1 MRTLLITLAGLSVA
15 APSFAHDADREVGDK
30 NCKVIIHDEREPES
44 VRWSGGC
51 NAGYAEGVGVLEWKY
66 RKDAAASM
74 YEGAMQKGR
83 MHGDGYLKRAS
94 GAQYEGKFS
103 DGQPHG
109 TGTRLDI
116 EGRYDG
122 SWVAGEPDGF
132 GKMVY
137 LLGGRYEGQWK
148 AGKFHGKG
156 TATYAGGRTVTADFV
171 EGRRVEQA
179 AEAPTSDKKFRITR
193 LDPTLSA
200 IAYSTGIPF
209 SRSYDEMSA
218 AEKQRVRDMYLLA
231 DDDEPPY
238 PANGTR
244 RIYQHIGDAQQARLI
259 KGRLFMHVHI
269 DSQGNPT
276 QVTTYASPDPVMTQW
291 ASRVLVTEKY
301 KPGVCQ
307 GKPCAMRFPISV
319 NFSVEE

>member
-15 APSFAHDADREVGDK
+15 APLFAHDVEREVGDK
-30 NCKVIIHDEREPES
+30 NCRVILHDDGTPES

-51 NAGYAEGVGVLEWKY
+51 NAGYAEGAGVLDWKY
-66 RKDAAASM
+66 RKDAAASK
-74 YEGAMQKGR
+74 YEGALHKGR

-94 GAQYEGKFS
+94 GTQYEGNFS
-103 DGQPHG
+103 EGKPHG
-109 TGTRLDI
+109 TGTRVDN

-122 SWVAGEPDGF
+122 NWVAGEPDGF

-137 LLGGRYEGQWK
+137 VLGGSYEGQWK
-148 AGKFHGKG
+148 AGKLHGKG
-156 TATYAGGRTVTADFV
+156 TATYVGGRTVTAEFV

-179 AEAPTSDKKFRITR
+179 AAAPKSDKEFRISR
-193 LDPTLSA
+193 LDHQLSA
-200 IAYSTGIPF
+200 IALSTGIPF

-218 AEKQRVRDMYLLA
+218 AEKQRVRDMYVLD

-244 RIYQHIGDAQQARLI
+244 RIYQRIGDAQQARLI
-259 KGRLFMHVHI
+259 EGELHMHVHI

-276 QVTTYASPDPVMTQW
+276 QITTYASPDPVMTQW
-291 ASRVLVTEKY
+291 ASRVLATEKF
-301 KPGVCQ
+301 KPGVC
-307 GKPCAMRFPISV
+307 
-319 NFSVEE
+319 